1 MARDVKIYFR
11 LSEKKKEELEEY
23 AERYGVTNA
32 ALIALIVGQWLD
44 QQKRMLDPIISAI
57 GQQIQ
62 EVVAK
67 EIEKNFRSNE
77 REEE

>member
-32 ALIALIVGQWLD
+32 TLIALIVGQWLD

-57 GQQIQ
+57 GQQIR

-67 EIEKNFRSNE
+67 EIEKNFQSK